1 MTIIKRKK
9 NSKYSSNQQCVLAL
23 LGFCLLLS
31 IGATINI
38 VSKKKDAKAATAIFK
53 RRKDVPALKSPSFR
67 KHNPTHEN
75 AMDLMK
81 QGYLHLTD
89 ISIGHTNPFGS
100 QGNNPPYS
108 VIGTFCHLEWSKHKA
123 DPAAVPMFKD
133 LQKKSPAC
141 SGTRSQ
147 IDLFTAVSEARKYD
161 KINESV
167 KIHSMAPRGFVFHES
182 RCGSTLVANSLAFF
196 DAEKNRVYS
205 ESGPPIAAAKAFDPD
220 FEEAS
225 IQLMRDVIY
234 LMGRTDDLKEEN
246 LFFKVQSIG
255 SKSIWAFRKGE
266 RIMCRKQKTLCIFFP
281 PLPIAQQKCQQ

>member
-1 MTIIKRKK
+1 VDSLPIQKLKIQTEMTTIKRKK
-9 NSKYSSNQQCVLAL
+9 NSKYSPNQQCVLAL
-23 LGFCLLLS
+23 LGLCLLLS
-31 IGATINI
+31 IGATVNI
-38 VSKKKDAKAATAIFK
+38 FSKKMDANNVPKATATI
-53 RRKDVPALKSPSFR
+53 RKHRKNSPALKSPSFS
-67 KHNPTHEN
+67 KHNPTNEN
-75 AMDLMK
+75 AIDLMRK
-81 QGYLHLTD
+81 GHLHLID

-100 QGNNPPYS
+100 QDNNPPYS

-141 SGTRSQ
+141 SVTKSQ
-147 IDLFTAVSEARKYD
+147 IDLFTAVTEARKYD
-161 KINESV
+161 KVNESV
-167 KIHSMAPRGFVFHES
+167 NIRSMAPRGFVFHES

-225 IQLMRDVIY
+225 IQLLRDVVY
-234 LMGRTDDLKEEN
+234 VMGRTDDLEEEN

-255 SKSIWAFRKGE
+255 SKSIGAFRKGE
-266 RIMCRKQKTLCIFFP
+266 RMMR
-281 PLPIAQQKCQQ
+281 